1 MYLLGE
7 SPSSV
12 SAKGVACVEAS
23 IEDVAYVAL
32 RFPSGVLA
40 HVRLSWLDPC
50 KARRITVVGR
60 KKMVVYDDLE
70 NLEKLKVYDKRVD
83 SVRRNDTFG
92 DHQFAY
98 HYGSV
103 VSPYIHNDEPLR
115 LQCLHFVDCVQQ
127 RKRPL
132 TDGANGL
139 AVVRVIQAAQQSLR
153 DGGVDVAV
161 ETDDSRELAA
171 GRARQRRRSQGGR
184 TSVREPEARR
194 RQFRR
199 GGMMDEQPHVRILQ
213 SGLRHWWIVLI
224 SVVVTTALTI
234 FWVSSKPAVFKSSG
248 TYVIKL
254 DPEPATTMSEPSR
267 RSFAPPRS
275 TRRTR

>member
-1 MYLLGE
+1 MVGHIGAYNPAVQALATMIESGDLGDVAYIDAVRGGLGLFHSTLNVIWDLAPHDISILMHLLGE

-70 NLEKLKVYDKRVD
+70 NHEKLKVYDKRVD
-83 SVRRNDTFG
+83 AIRRTDTFG

-103 VSPYIHNDEPLR
+103 VSPYIHHDEPLR
-115 LQCLHFVDCVQQ
+115 LECLHFVDCVEQ

-132 TDGANGL
+132 TDGAERFGGRACDPGGS
-139 AVVRVIQAAQQSLR
+139 AVVA
-153 DGGVDVAV
+153 GGRRRRR
-161 ETDDSRELAA
+161 SRN
-171 GRARQRRRSQGGR
+171 GRFARARGGRSRQRRRSRGGR
-184 TSVREPEARR
+184 TRVA
-194 RQFRR
+194 
-199 GGMMDEQPHVRILQ
+199 
-213 SGLRHWWIVLI
+213 
-224 SVVVTTALTI
+224 
-234 FWVSSKPAVFKSSG
+234 
-248 TYVIKL
+248 
-254 DPEPATTMSEPSR
+254 
-267 RSFAPPRS
+267 
-275 TRRTR
+275 